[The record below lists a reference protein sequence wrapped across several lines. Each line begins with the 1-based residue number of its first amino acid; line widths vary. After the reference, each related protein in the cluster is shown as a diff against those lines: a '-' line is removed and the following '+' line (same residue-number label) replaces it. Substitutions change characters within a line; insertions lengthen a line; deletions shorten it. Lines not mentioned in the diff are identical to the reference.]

1 MGSTVLQ
8 GWVIILQFKAVP
20 REFLAREDLWAAT
33 RLYRALV
40 FIMNFSLLH
49 GTAQGHHHV

>member
-20 REFLAREDLWAAT
+20 REFLAREDLWAAM

-40 FIMNFSLLH
+40 FITNFSLLH